1 MKGRPKSEE
10 KRHAILD
17 AAPRLF
23 IAQGFENT
31 SVEQIAEAAGVSKQT
46 VYSHFQNKEAL
57 FAAAITARCH
67 HSHLTADD
75 LLDDTRPCREMLIE
89 IGHRFASL
97 LTSQEVIAMFRIV
110 MNHADQH
117 PQISRLFYESG
128 PLPTCNAV
136 AGYLARQ
143 HALGN
148 LVVTHPARAAKQL
161 MSLLKGEYHL
171 EYLLN
176 LDNKPRLDEIDGYI
190 QHSVDLFL
198 KAHARTPSQDAD

>member
-10 KRHAILD
+10 KRQAILD

-57 FAAAITARCH
+57 FAAAIAAKCRL
-67 HSHLTADD
+67 SHLTADD
-75 LLDDTRPCREMLIE
+75 LMDDQRPCREMLIE
-89 IGHRFASL
+89 IGHRFAAL
-97 LTSQEVIAMFRIV
+97 LTSSEVIAIFRIV

-128 PLPTCNAV
+128 PLPTCSAV
-136 AGYLARQ
+136 ANYLAQQ
-143 HALGN
+143 HALGH
-148 LVVTHPARAAKQL
+148 LYIPHPQRAAKQL

-176 LDNKPRLDEIDGYI
+176 LEDKPRLDEIDGYI
-190 QHSVDLFL
+190 QNSVDLFL
-198 KAHARTPSQDAD
+198 KAHQVETLN